1 MTWVRC
7 RNLVNTLRTH
17 SLVGL
22 QTRRDAL
29 TTCMR
34 SSPTLK
40 RCYASGSERPT
51 EVEKILLDTIKAT
64 GPISFAT
71 YMQMCLSHPTAGYYM
86 QASKPVIGRDGDF
99 ITSPEISQVFGELLA
114 IWLLSQ
120 WQSLGSTRKIR
131 LVELGPGRGTLM
143 HDVLRTLA
151 QFPSARAATT
161 EIHLVETSLT
171 MRTAQEKKL
180 SSLAQAH
187 GWKLHWDDSI
197 DDIQSD
203 TSKYTLVLAH
213 EFFDAL
219 PFHLLQ
225 KTHQG
230 WQEVL
235 LASGPDPAAPIVL
248 RPDEGRPSLDFSPTT
263 SISNSAARFR
273 QVLSP
278 APTPSSTLLGL
289 SSPRYQTLPV
299 GSRIEVSPAS
309 FKIARRIAELL
320 YDAETE
326 GSQSAGSALII
337 DYGGDKAYGNS
348 FRAFKNH
355 KIVDPFHLPGQC
367 DLTVNVDFAY
377 LKEATADLVMHHG
390 PISQQAFLIR
400 MALQSRVD
408 ALKAA
413 AKDEERSKQI
423 DQAALR
429 LIDPAGMGT
438 QYQIMGISGRKT
450 DADKLTMVERWPFI
464 ESVPTGPQN
473 ASMGNKPE

>member
-1 MTWVRC
+1 MTWTRC
-7 RNLVNTLRTH
+7 RKLVNALRPH
-17 SLVGL
+17 GLVAL
-22 QTRRDAL
+22 QTGRN
-29 TTCMR
+29 TGVTCVR
-34 SSPTLK
+34 AVPLLK
-40 RCYASGSERPT
+40 RCYASGSERST

-86 QASKPVIGRDGDF
+86 QASKPVIGREGDF

-120 WQSLGSTRKIR
+120 WQSLGSRRKIR
-131 LVELGPGRGTLM
+131 LIELGPGRGTLM
-143 HDVLRTLA
+143 HDVLRTLS
-151 QFPSARAATT
+151 QFPSTRIATSD
-161 EIHLVETSLT
+161 IHLVETSLT
-171 MRTAQEKKL
+171 MRATQKEKL
-180 SSLAQAH
+180 SSMAQTH
-187 GWKLHWDDSI
+187 GWKLHWNDSI
-197 DDIQSD
+197 DDIRPDASE
-203 TSKYTLVLAH
+203 YTLVLAH

-225 KTHQG
+225 KTHRG

-235 LASGPDPAAPIVL
+235 LASGPDPAVPTVL
-248 RPDEGRPSLDFSPTT
+248 RPGGNSPSLDFSSSPT
-263 SISNSAARFR
+263 ISSNVSRFR

-289 SSPRYQTLPV
+289 SSPRYQKLPV

-320 YDAETE
+320 YDAET
-326 GSQSAGSALII
+326 GGTQSAGNALII
-337 DYGGDKAYGNS
+337 DYGGEKVYGNS

-355 KIVDPFHLPGQC
+355 KIVDPFQLPGQC

-377 LKEATADLVMHHG
+377 LKEATADLVMNHG
-390 PISQQAFLIR
+390 PLSQQAFLIR

-413 AKDEERSKQI
+413 AKDEEHRKHI

-429 LIDPAGMGT
+429 LVDPSGMGS
-438 QYQIMGISGRKT
+438 QYQIMGMSGKKA
-450 DADKLTMVERWPFI
+450 DADKLSMEERWPFI
-464 ESVPTGPQN
+464 EGMSREP
-473 ASMGNKPE
+473 